1 MSTPFSVNVNTIS
14 GLNQSSSSAP
24 ATVSASVN
32 SDGTSVDPST
42 SVANSTA
49 SDNPVTAKSKDLT
62 SDDFLKLLM
71 TELQYQDPL
80 SPMDNQA
87 MMTQMAQ
94 MESIQSSNSMQK
106 SINDM
111 SASFKGSVSA
121 QQSSAQSMVNATSVS
136 LIGKKVTVKQDNV
149 DWSGAAGQTEDI
161 RVHLGNNDS
170 AQVEILDDKGNILKT
185 LQTSGKDAQNSS
197 TVTWDGTTDAGS
209 YAPAGT
215 YAITIAGQDKDPSL
229 YAFVEDTVQ
238 GVQFSSNGAKL
249 EVGGKELTVAN
260 VMDVAPDDQTS
271 NFGSISPSAAIEL
284 LGKKV
289 RVSQPTITFGGK
301 NMETV
306 QIKVNASKSSLV
318 GINIAD
324 AQGVIVA
331 RLKGTADATGTATFL
346 WNGETNTG
354 AYADPGTYSVKIDGS
369 ATNPSLYS
377 FSEGIVDGIG
387 ASSDG
392 VTQLRMNGQT
402 VSLSR
407 IIDISS
413 QS

>member
-1 MSTPFSVNVNTIS
+1 
-14 GLNQSSSSAP
+14 
-24 ATVSASVN
+24 
-32 SDGTSVDPST
+32 
-42 SVANSTA
+42 
-49 SDNPVTAKSKDLT
+49 
-62 SDDFLKLLM
+62 
-71 TELQYQDPL
+71 
-80 SPMDNQA
+80 
-87 MMTQMAQ
+87 
-94 MESIQSSNSMQK
+94 
-106 SINDM
+106 
-111 SASFKGSVSA
+111 
-121 QQSSAQSMVNATSVS
+121 MVNATSVS

-161 RVHLGNNDS
+161 RVHLGNNDG